1 MFSLKSIRATGLV
14 VCIFFFTV
22 SGLVAQDEAR
32 ISTLLG
38 EADALIASNNLQGAM
53 EKTTQALAISPDNT
67 NALQKQINIYFLL
80 EDEKESLSLADK
92 AIRLHPEVPDFYY
105 LRGIINNRKNEAL
118 DDFNNAINL
127 QTSGNQYRYYLGRGV
142 AHLNLLEYE
151 QALADFTT
159 SIELNDTVA
168 SAYHS
173 RAMANYEMKD
183 YAGAVS
189 DFLKTLDYSEGNA
202 ALYFNLGMSYF
213 RMEEKDKA
221 CPFHK
226 SVPGYTNAC
235 RMALIDVSSY
245 RRSRKESSESY
256 SLLLLPAKF
265 C

>member
-105 LRGIINNRKNEAL
+105 LRGIINNAREKYVRAL

-221 CPFHK
+221 CPYFHK
-226 SVPGYTNAC
+226 SCTLGNTNAC
-235 RMALIDVSSY
+235 RMALM
-245 RRSRKESSESY
+245 EC
-256 SLLLLPAKF
+256 AKF
-265 C
+265 IPAVP